1 MLKATLPEV
10 PLQPHSLREQLDV
23 IVESLPPDEV
33 TLGEIRGL
41 VGPDGLLLLVAFL
54 TLIFLVPVSIPGVS
68 TVFGAAI
75 LLIGVS
81 RLFRRTLWLPKR
93 FQKRSLSTA
102 RLRGALHKGRIW
114 VSRLE
119 RISRP
124 HRLTWLLRGR
134 LMEVLNNAALV
145 LAAVLLMA
153 PFGLIPFSNTLP
165 GLALL
170 CLAVGLMQRDGV
182 AVLLGHLLNVATLLY
197 FGALAIGG
205 SVAIQEIF
213 RQIQGSF

>member
-1 MLKATLPEV
+1 MQEV
-10 PLQPHSLREQLDV
+10 KLQTHSLREQLDF
-23 IVESLPPDEV
+23 IVQNLPPDEV

-75 LLIGVS
+75 LAIGVS
-81 RLFRRTLWLPKR
+81 RLFQRTLWLPQR
-93 FQKRSLSTA
+93 LQKRPLSTA
-102 RLRGALHKGRIW
+102 RLRAALHKGSVW
-114 VSRLE
+114 VARLE

-124 HRLTWLLRGR
+124 HRLTGLIRGR
-134 LMEVLNNAALV
+134 LMDALNNGALV

-170 CLAVGLMQRDGV
+170 CLAVGLMQRDGA
-182 AVLLGHLLNVATLLY
+182 AVLLGHLLNVATIAY
-197 FGALAIGG
+197 FGALMVGG
-205 SVAIQEIF
+205 SVALQEVF
-213 RQIQGSF
+213 RQLQGGS